1 MKKLFVDISFVP
13 HKNNKTNRQDK
24 FLGILAWKK
33 IGRES
38 ISTAWEAYYRL
49 QIALSAKNYI
59 FVPLTPKDE
68 CMIKGILK
76 YSLLSL
82 LVSVMEWMFLPEIDS
97 LSNISNDHT
106 LISLLSI
113 LPVIITAIGTFL
125 FYRKNKDDDKR
136 IMRSSLFFIATLIL
150 TGVLLLITIVLV
162 FSIQNKK

>member
-1 MKKLFVDISFVP
+1 MKK
-13 HKNNKTNRQDK
+13 NRKRIHFHGMRSVLQATDR
-24 FLGILAWKK
+24 I
-33 IGRES
+33 IREK
-38 ISTAWEAYYRL
+38 L
-49 QIALSAKNYI
+49 YI
-59 FVPLTPKDE
+59 FPLTPKDE

>member
-1 MKKLFVDISFVP
+1 
-13 HKNNKTNRQDK
+13 
-24 FLGILAWKK
+24 
-33 IGRES
+33 
-38 ISTAWEAYYRL
+38 
-49 QIALSAKNYI
+49 
-59 FVPLTPKDE
+59 
-68 CMIKGILK
+68 MIKGILK

-150 TGVLLLITIVLV
+150 TGALLLITIVLV

>member
-1 MKKLFVDISFVP
+1 MKK
-13 HKNNKTNRQDK
+13 NRKRIHFHGMRSVLQATDR
-24 FLGILAWKK
+24 I
-33 IGRES
+33 IREK
-38 ISTAWEAYYRL
+38 L
-49 QIALSAKNYI
+49 YI
-59 FVPLTPKDE
+59 LTPKDE

-82 LVSVMEWMFLPEIDS
+82 LASVMEWMFLPEIDS